1 MISVYLL
8 LDLLFCGLILK
19 EYLKIFRPINLL
31 IGYVAN
37 VAMQL
42 FANYIDAATLQI
54 RTNKPTDIRLRF
66 KISRYVSIFEEL

>member
-1 MISVYLL
+1 M
-8 LDLLFCGLILK
+8 LK

-42 FANYIDAATLQI
+42 FANYIDTATAMSESCGGGGG
-54 RTNKPTDIRLRF
+54 F
-66 KISRYVSIFEEL
+66 SS

>member
-1 MISVYLL
+1 MWYLHFCRYHIF
-8 LDLLFCGLILK
+8 LLFCGLILK

-42 FANYIDAATLQI
+42 FANYIDAATAMSESCGGGGG
-54 RTNKPTDIRLRF
+54 F
-66 KISRYVSIFEEL
+66 SS